1 MKKFFHKC
9 LISMGLLLL
18 LALLMPNS
26 SVKAAEN
33 DYRLITKS
41 ITLVKGKS
49 FALRFYNLENAKAT
63 LTFKSDDPEI
73 ASVTD
78 DGIIIANRVGNT
90 VVTATIKVDDTV
102 TSLTCNVMVG
112 PPAFSVKIAKSRI
125 IIGVDEASFLDII
138 LKPSNTFESA
148 KYSSYDSSVAS
159 VSPGGRIKGKKFGL
173 TYVFAL
179 IEAVDG
185 NGERKYD
192 RCTVIVTAPEDAH
205 LLTNYFNEHPELYLI
220 PEADLTSF
228 LDSFFND
235 SNNASSTTSLVDN
248 LNRCLDE
255 KFDLT
260 KLRKAFADSLA
271 RM

>member
-26 SVKAAEN
+26 SAKAADT

-63 LTFKSDDPEI
+63 FKSDDPEI
-73 ASVTD
+73 ASVTE
-78 DGIIIANRVGNT
+78 DGIIIANKVGNT
-90 VVTATIKVDDTV
+90 VVTATIKDATV
-102 TSLTCNVMVG
+102 TTLTCDVMVG

-125 IIGVDEASFLDII
+125 IIGVDETSFLDVI

-148 KYSSYDSSVAS
+148 KYSSYDSNIAS

-173 TYVFAL
+173 TYVFAQ
-179 IEAVDG
+179 IEAVDA

-192 RCTVIVTAPEDAH
+192 RCTVIVTAPEDAP
-205 LLTNYFNEHPELYLI
+205 LLTNYFNEHPEFYLI
-220 PEADLTSF
+220 PEADLISF
-228 LDSFFND
+228 LDAFFND

-255 KFDLT
+255 KFDLA
-260 KLRKAFADSLA
+260 KLRKALADSLTK
-271 RM
+271 M